1 MVASSARRIERIAA
15 ERYLF
20 DATAPRSTA
29 ASSGGWGPPFFG
41 SRPGAFFHGVPN
53 GGLGR
58 LSKGGHAPLLGAPA
72 GGRWKESELQLDGAW
87 RNLRERL
94 VLSGH
99 EDTVFSAAFSPDGKR
114 IVTASDDNTAASSS

>member
-1 MVASSARRIERIAA
+1 MPRRRARPPLARGAGARPS
-15 ERYLF
+15 L
-20 DATAPRSTA
+20 
-29 ASSGGWGPPFFG
+29 GPG
-41 SRPGAFFHGVPN
+41 RELFFHGVPN

-99 EDTVFSAAFSPDGKR
+99 EDTVFSAALSPDGKR